1 MLNCFGS
8 IIIWLM
14 SLFLTLYLL
23 TSSPCCDVLPARE
36 CDLDEAVVFLCGVPE
51 LSEVPADVYEHFSKL
66 RDRPLAVNLCSRAEL
81 AASSLFSSYQVETIL
96 DYRSRNGDILSVGEL
111 EIVDGFNPALCN
123 VLAVFLDFTPASRA
137 QRMRFLTNA
146 EAGAGCKI
154 AEGKL
159 SLQYTAG
166 AGFTAQM
173 LVCSVSGSVHARTPW
188 AAPAGELPEVVG
200 WNVSYSSTGAGR
212 ARDFKSFMSECIT
225 SVTIGCFNAKFGQ
238 GLTQYSGLSFDNY
251 SSPESLMRRSSGIS
265 PYNGYSPT
273 YAMTGAAVSMLF
285 ALPRGSVSGH
295 IFGAWSNGNFG
306 GYLQWEHPSGSVGAG
321 MLMPRGA
328 LWVDFQHSVKRSVLF
343 GEAGLTA
350 RSPFGLGQSFRALI
364 GAKTDFQNS
373 SAGARASFNDGVFET
388 AGSVNV
394 MWDRRRQSFTAGG
407 QYKAKNEKPFS
418 AYTFAGMYRHSAKA
432 MMSYSYSGR
441 YNLTY
446 TFKLSSRYTGAS
458 HVTTA
463 FGASNSSLQ
472 GQVKAVID
480 WNTGTWSAS
489 INTDATA
496 CKSVGLLGGLKV
508 GYCRGIWNLSAQGGL
523 FRIDEWDD
531 RIYIYRKDMPGL
543 FGSSAM
549 YGRGYWLNC
558 FGSVQ
563 IWRCFRLYLY
573 GDWTSYPWAREK
585 DKHRRPSCALKIQLA
600 YKF

>member
-8 IIIWLM
+8 TIIWLM

-23 TSSPCCDVLPARE
+23 ASSPSCDMQTTRG
-36 CDLDEAVVFLCGVPE
+36 CNLDEAVVFLCGVSE

-81 AASSLFSSYQVETIL
+81 ASSALFTSYQVETIL

-111 EIVDGFNPALCN
+111 EVVNGFNSALCV
-123 VLAVFLDFTPASRA
+123 VLACFLDFTPASRA
-137 QRMRFLTNA
+137 QKMQFSGNA
-146 EAGAGCKI
+146 EAGAGGKI
-154 AEGKL
+154 ADGKL
-159 SLQYTAG
+159 SLQYTVG
-166 AGFTAQM
+166 AGFAAQIP
-173 LVCSVSGSVHARTPW
+173 VCSVSGGVHARTPW
-188 AAPAGELPEVVG
+188 AAPVGELPEAVG
-200 WNVSYSSTGAGR
+200 WNVSYSGRGAGR
-212 ARDFKSFMSECIT
+212 ARDFKSFWTECIS

-265 PYNGYSPT
+265 PYNGYSPS
-273 YAMTGAAVSMLF
+273 YAMTGAAMSMLF

-295 IFGAWSNGNFG
+295 LFGAWSNGNFG

-321 MLMPRGA
+321 VLMPLGA
-328 LWVDFQHSVKRSVLF
+328 LWADFQHSIRRTVLF
-343 GEAGLTA
+343 GEAGLTT
-350 RSPFGLGQSFRALI
+350 RTPFGLNQSVRALI
-364 GAKTDFQNS
+364 GAKTDFQNC
-373 SAGARASFNDGVFET
+373 SAGARAAFNDGVFET

-418 AYTFAGMYRHSAKA
+418 AYTFAGLYRHSAKA

-441 YNLTY
+441 YNLAY
-446 TFKLSSRYTGAS
+446 SLKLSSRYTGAS
-458 HVTTA
+458 QVTTA
-463 FGASNSSLQ
+463 FGASNPMLQ
-472 GQVKAVID
+472 GQLKAVID
-480 WNTGTWSAS
+480 WDTGTWSAS
-489 INTDATA
+489 CHADATV
-496 CKSVGLLGGLKV
+496 CKSVGLLGGLNL
-508 GYCRGIWNLSAQGGL
+508 GYRRGIWNLSAQGGL

-543 FGSSAM
+543 FGSTAM

-585 DKHRRPSCALKIQLA
+585 DKHRRSSCALKIQLA
-600 YKF
+600 CKF